1 MKIINAIVHDIC
13 IPFLLLLYLF
23 VGILAAILSAIIEY
37 TVFNELFSSSSAS
50 LMSPM
55 IAAGS
60 FVFILETSKLFLHY
74 LTGRK
79 ECISD
84 GSNLKKYAEHTS
96 YLLYIPVIIS
106 FICTVVYSINTLD
119 MPQYNAAAVNTQIEQ
134 ADQQLILNI
143 QEMTDNYNA
152 EKLERLKPYQDALDK
167 ASDNITKLLE
177 SNAGPQKTQSALPAL
192 NAALQTAQ
200 ENYDNKEKLLEE
212 EYTQKK
218 NDKEVELRNQH
229 QNIVN
234 SLNDI
239 SDPTVVSAY
248 DNPIIEKVLR
258 IFLSLFGQS
267 AYSRKTYIMI
277 ALIFGLLMSTY
288 LELTISTV
296 FKLSSFSLEELNDA
310 PQITS
315 TDWKKWSENCILLLI
330 RTFFA
335 LGIYCLVMLVFR
347 KEIAER
353 TFVHSVIVTIITIIL
368 AQHSILSESKSKD
381 KPPFFKNILPALQD
395 FFLQGTL
402 TFVVYLML
410 GFFLGANAVNIDASS
425 VAVAIGSTVALQFK
439 RIPSINT

>member
-1 MKIINAIVHDIC
+1 
-13 IPFLLLLYLF
+13 
-23 VGILAAILSAIIEY
+23 
-37 TVFNELFSSSSAS
+37 
-50 LMSPM
+50 
-55 IAAGS
+55 
-60 FVFILETSKLFLHY
+60 
-74 LTGRK
+74 
-79 ECISD
+79 
-84 GSNLKKYAEHTS
+84 
-96 YLLYIPVIIS
+96 
-106 FICTVVYSINTLD
+106 
-119 MPQYNAAAVNTQIEQ
+119 
-134 ADQQLILNI
+134 
-143 QEMTDNYNA
+143 
-152 EKLERLKPYQDALDK
+152 
-167 ASDNITKLLE
+167 
-177 SNAGPQKTQSALPAL
+177 
-192 NAALQTAQ
+192 
-200 ENYDNKEKLLEE
+200 
-212 EYTQKK
+212 
-218 NDKEVELRNQH
+218 
-229 QNIVN
+229 
-234 SLNDI
+234 
-239 SDPTVVSAY
+239 
-248 DNPIIEKVLR
+248 
-258 IFLSLFGQS
+258 
-267 AYSRKTYIMI
+267 MI

-296 FKLSSFSLEELNDA
+296 FKLSSFSLEELSDA